1 MISDIYIK
9 LDEGACEKMRVSKA
23 EMEKSHERIVAN
35 AARLV
40 RKRGI
45 EQTSVAD
52 VMHEAGLTHGG
63 FYRHFKTKDELVR
76 AAMESAFE
84 EVIGVIETRFERDEP
99 EAAILGFEEHYLSKG
114 HVQHPEM
121 GCPVAA
127 LGADVGREPGG
138 AKKAFGEGVKRL
150 IDALAKG
157 MRGTKQERR
166 QQAARELAMLAGAVI
181 IARASDGETANAVL
195 AACRRGNPSA

>member
-1 MISDIYIK
+1 
-9 LDEGACEKMRVSKA
+9 MRVSDM
-23 EMEKSHERIVAN
+23 EMKKSHARIVAN

-40 RKRGI
+40 RQRGI
-45 EQTSVAD
+45 ERTSVAD

-63 FYRHFKTKDELVR
+63 FYRHFKTKDELVT
-76 AAMESAFE
+76 AAMQSAFE
-84 EVIGVIETRFERDEP
+84 EVIGALERRFERDEP
-99 EAAILGFEEHYLSKG
+99 QAAILGFGEHYLSNG

-138 AKKAFGEGVKRL
+138 VKKAFGEGVNKL

-157 MRGTKQERR
+157 MHGTR
-166 QQAARELAMLAGAVI
+166 QQRRERALRELAMLAGAVI
-181 IARASDGETANAVL
+181 MARASDAETAQAVL
-195 AACRRGNPSA
+195 GACRRRPKGD